1 MSINELH
8 RLYAN
13 IGKVI
18 TSGVT
23 FQKVVDGIMLE
34 VEHHF
39 TPEHWSLLRL
49 DTNSNDLFFV
59 AIRGMDFKKVKN
71 IRLKLGEG
79 VAGQVAQD
87 RISRFVPDTSE
98 EPDFSSKVDEATGFI
113 TKSIIAVPV
122 YLHDQ
127 TYGIIEVVNKLDGTN
142 FTTEEHLT
150 LQTIADFAA
159 IAFSNLQMFEK
170 LKNMAY
176 TDALTGAYNR
186 AKLGKL
192 IDKRKNIGENDRR
205 RHKHK
210 YSIAF
215 VLDINFFKNLNDQYG
230 HRHGDEIL
238 IDYVHKMQ
246 NIIRDEDSLY
256 RTGGDEFLLLTD
268 ADNQEDAK
276 IIQQGMTQRLNKFN
290 NECKAQKA
298 SCTFAFGSA
307 IEPYFEVEKA
317 IQNAD
322 MEMYNN
328 KRSQSPEKP
337 EERK

>member
-13 IGKVI
+13 IGKAI
-18 TSGVT
+18 TSSLT

-49 DTNSNDLFFV
+49 DDNTNDLFFV
-59 AIRGMDFKKVKN
+59 AIRGMDFQKVKN

-79 VAGQVAQD
+79 IAGQVAED
-87 RISRFVPDTSE
+87 KISRFVPDTSK
-98 EPDFSSKVDEATGFI
+98 EPNFSSKVDEATGFV

-127 TYGIIEVVNKLDGTN
+127 TYGVIEVVNKLDGTN
-142 FTTEEHLT
+142 FTAEEHLT

-170 LKNMAY
+170 LKDMAY

-192 IDKRKNIGENDRR
+192 IDKRKNVGEHDRR
-205 RHKHK
+205 HHKHK

-215 VLDINFFKNLNDQYG
+215 VLDLNFFKDLNDKYG

-238 IDYVHKMQ
+238 ISYVHQ
-246 NIIRDEDSLY
+246 IQDIIREEDSLY

-268 ADNQEDAK
+268 AENLEDAQR
-276 IIQQGMTQRLNKFN
+276 IQEGMGKRLSNFN
-290 NECKAQKA
+290 CKCEDMKA
-298 SCTFAFGSA
+298 FCTFSLGSA
-307 IEPYFEVEKA
+307 IEPYFEIEKA
-317 IQNAD
+317 IHNAD
-322 MEMYNN
+322 VDMYNN
-328 KRSQSPEKP
+328 KRKRPPKRPE
-337 EERK
+337 